1 MYCQEFGGN
10 FIGQNVYHRLWKT
23 VVPVILWPVLLPL
36 LVFVMSCICCMCR
49 SFQSLLHC
57 LSEIGDGRCVL
68 QLICCQLRHSLQ
80 HIRLTN
86 NIVIATV
93 SVIFSSG
100 PKFCCLFQ
108 GKMLS
113 LFLLF
118 LFCHSIDDFH
128 KILIVVKREHKYA
141 DASDESLS
149 LRF

>member
-1 MYCQEFGGN
+1 MVGVSCNLRAASYG
-10 FIGQNVYHRLWKT
+10 ILRL
-23 VVPVILWPVLLPL
+23 
-36 LVFVMSCICCMCR
+36 R
-49 SFQSLLHC
+49 S
-57 LSEIGDGRCVL
+57 D
-68 QLICCQLRHSLQ
+68 
-80 HIRLTN
+80 
-86 NIVIATV
+86 NIVIAAV
-93 SVIFSSG
+93 SVISSSG

-118 LFCHSIDDFH
+118 LFCHSIDDFY